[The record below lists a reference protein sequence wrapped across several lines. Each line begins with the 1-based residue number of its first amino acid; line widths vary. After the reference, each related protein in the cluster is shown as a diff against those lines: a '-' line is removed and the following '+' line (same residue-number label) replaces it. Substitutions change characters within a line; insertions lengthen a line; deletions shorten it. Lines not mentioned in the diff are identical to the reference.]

1 MTYVTP
7 LFMRWLRVRTAIV
20 SALVLMLCGAFVT
33 AKAQS
38 TTPDGGQ
45 STTSPQ
51 TTTPQTQKPQ
61 VPEAGGPEGDT
72 GPIAVPKKKPADE
85 PPPEKPA
92 RVKNPEGLEDFS
104 LRVNVPVVSLDV
116 SVLTKDG
123 QFIPGLKGG
132 NFKVYED
139 GVEQKLIGFN
149 QTTAPITAVL
159 LVEFA
164 NTNYAFI
171 IDMLNGAYSF
181 LGVLKP
187 EDWTAVISY
196 DMKPHILVDFT
207 QDKRAVAGAL
217 NMLRIP
223 GFSETNLF
231 DALYDTIDR
240 IDGLE
245 GRKYIILISS
255 GRDTFSKLTYDK
267 ILNKLKN
274 TQNITIYAVSTGEA
288 AREWYDAHGMMG
300 SISRLDYLQADNQMN
315 TFAKMTG
322 GAAFHPRFEAEF
334 PEIFQQI
341 GSDIRNQYVL
351 AYHPTNTK
359 LDGTYRKLKVELV
372 GPDGSPLK
380 ITDQHNKNVK
390 YQVVA
395 REGYKAKQ
403 VVE

>member
-7 LFMRWLRVRTAIV
+7 LFMRWLRVRNAILPFL
-20 SALVLMLCGAFVT
+20 LVLFAASFAT
-33 AKAQS
+33 PQTQS
-38 TTPDGGQ
+38 TTPPSG
-45 STTSPQ
+45 Q

-61 VPEAGGPEGDT
+61 VPPEAGGPEGDT
-72 GPIAVPKKKPADE
+72 GPIAVPKKKQADE
-85 PPPEKPA
+85 PPPEKP
-92 RVKNPEGLEDFS
+92 VKIKNPEGLEDFS
-104 LRVNVPVVSLDV
+104 LRVNVPLVTVDV

-132 NFKVYED
+132 NFKIYED
-139 GVEQKLIGFN
+139 GVEQKVANFN
-149 QTTAPITAVL
+149 QTQAPITAVL

-171 IDMLNGAYSF
+171 VDMLNGAYSF
-181 LGVLKP
+181 LNMLKP
-187 EDWTAVISY
+187 EDWTAVVSY
-196 DMKPHILVDFT
+196 DMRTQILVDFT
-207 QDKRAVAGAL
+207 QDKRAVASAL
-217 NMLRIP
+217 NQLRIP

-245 GRKYIILISS
+245 GRKYIVLISS

-274 TQNITIYAVSTGEA
+274 TQNITIYAVGTGQA
-288 AREWYDAHGMMG
+288 AREYYDARGAMG
-300 SISRLDYLQADNQMN
+300 SITRLDYLQADNQMN

-322 GAAFHPRFEAEF
+322 GYAYFPRFQAEF
-334 PEIFQQI
+334 PEIFQEI
-341 GSDIRNQYVL
+341 GNDIRNQYTIS
-351 AYHPTNTK
+351 YHPTNTK
-359 LDGTYRKLKVELV
+359 QDGTYRKLKVELV
-372 GPDGSPLK
+372 GPDGSPMK
-380 ITDQHNKNVK
+380 VTDQHNKNVK
-390 YQVVA
+390 YQVIA